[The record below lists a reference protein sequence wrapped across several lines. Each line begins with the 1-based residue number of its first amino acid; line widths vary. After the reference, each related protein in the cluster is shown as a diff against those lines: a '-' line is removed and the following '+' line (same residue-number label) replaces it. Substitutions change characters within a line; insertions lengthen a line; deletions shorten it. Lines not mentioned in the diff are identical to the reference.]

1 MIVEI
6 NGCHDVQLVSSGDG
20 DGDGDGAVQIV
31 APKTLLPY
39 LPGIVAL
46 NGLGRVAGHVVELDV
61 TWTGW
66 PAGVP
71 TPPTAVITTR
81 CD

>member
-6 NGCHDVQLVSSGDG
+6 NGCHDVQLVSSEEGDVDG
-20 DGDGDGAVQIV
+20 DVHIV
-31 APKTLLPY
+31 APEALLPY

-61 TWTGW
+61 TWSGW

>member
-20 DGDGDGAVQIV
+20 DGEVNIV

-61 TWTGW
+61 TWSGW

-71 TPPTAVITTR
+71 TPPTAAITTR